1 MAFAICRPRHPGSP
15 IGPRTPASP
24 AASNP
29 NRGRRLPLAALP
41 DSNWTSL
48 VESEVNFAV
57 TAAPRIDDY
66 PRRRSQKSVAAFSD
80 FECRFSGP
88 GTPKIP
94 TGLKLG
100 LTGKRVNT
108 ERNLRRT
115 VLRNGLIVL
124 TERMDHL
131 RSVAMG
137 VWIKS
142 GSRCEPAETN
152 GISHFVEH
160 MLFKGTRSRSAQLIA
175 REMDSIGGNLDAF
188 TGKETICFNVK
199 SLADHVPIALDIL
212 SDLVLNPVFASP
224 DIERERGV
232 ILEEIKIDEDNPDVL
247 VHELFT
253 QSFWKGHPLG
263 KPILGTTETV
273 GRLAQNHLFDYH
285 AGRFH
290 AGNMIFSAAG
300 NLDHDHFVD
309 AVSGKFSALAGG
321 EAPAELPAPA
331 ASARIILRNK
341 KALEQVQICLGV
353 PAPPITDENRYVALV
368 LNTVLGGGMSSR
380 LFQTIREERGM
391 AYSIYSD
398 LSPYRDTG
406 TLCVYAGTA
415 ASKALE
421 VVDLILAEFRNLKEV
436 ELPEDELTRAKDQLK
451 GNILLGLESSNS
463 RMANLARQE
472 MYFRQFFTV
481 DEVIARIDQVDAA
494 QVQAMAH
501 RLFDP
506 ARIAVT
512 LLGRLDGVKLNR
524 TRLEC

>member
-1 MAFAICRPRHPGSP
+1 M
-15 IGPRTPASP
+15 TM
-24 AASNP
+24 
-29 NRGRRLPLAALP
+29 
-41 DSNWTSL
+41 
-48 VESEVNFAV
+48 
-57 TAAPRIDDY
+57 
-66 PRRRSQKSVAAFSD
+66 
-80 FECRFSGP
+80 
-88 GTPKIP
+88 
-94 TGLKLG
+94 
-100 LTGKRVNT
+100 T

-115 VLRNGLIVL
+115 VLPNGLIVL

-175 REMDSIGGNLDAF
+175 REMDAIGGNLDAF

-199 SLADHVPIALDIL
+199 SLSDHVPVAMDIL
-212 SDLVLNPVFASP
+212 ADLVLNPVFAPP

-247 VHELFT
+247 VQELFT

-263 KPILGTTETV
+263 WPILGTTETV
-273 GRLAQNHLFDYH
+273 GRLSQNQLFDYH
-285 AGRFH
+285 GGRFH
-290 AGNMIFSAAG
+290 GGNMVFSAAG
-300 NLDHDHFVD
+300 LLDHDEFV
-309 AVSGKFSALAGG
+309 ASVAEKFSPLSIG
-321 EAPAELPAPA
+321 EPLTELSAPEP
-331 ASARIILRNK
+331 SARIVLRNK
-341 KALEQVQICLGV
+341 KALEQVQICMGV
-353 PAPPITDENRYVALV
+353 PAPPITDENRYSALV

-391 AYSIYSD
+391 VYSIYSD

-406 TLCVYAGTA
+406 TLCVYAGTSA
-415 ASKALE
+415 NKTLE
-421 VVDLILAEFRNLKEV
+421 VVNLVLAEFRSLKEIPLAEE
-436 ELPEDELTRAKDQLK
+436 ELKRAKDQLK

-472 MYFRQFFTV
+472 MYFHKFFTV
-481 DEVIARIDQVDAA
+481 DELIAHIDDVDSAK
-494 QVQAMAH
+494 VQAMAQ

-506 ARIAVT
+506 EHIAVT
-512 LLGRLDGVKLNR
+512 LLGRLNGVKLTHNQVV
-524 TRLEC
+524 C

>member
-1 MAFAICRPRHPGSP
+1 MM
-15 IGPRTPASP
+15 
-24 AASNP
+24 
-29 NRGRRLPLAALP
+29 
-41 DSNWTSL
+41 TS
-48 VESEVNFAV
+48 S
-57 TAAPRIDDY
+57 
-66 PRRRSQKSVAAFSD
+66 
-80 FECRFSGP
+80 
-88 GTPKIP
+88 
-94 TGLKLG
+94 
-100 LTGKRVNT
+100 T

-115 VLRNGLIVL
+115 VLPNGLIVL
-124 TERMDHL
+124 TERMDYL

-160 MLFKGTRSRSAQLIA
+160 MLFKGTRSRTAQHIA

-199 SLADHVPIALDIL
+199 SLADHVPIALDVL
-212 SDLVLNPVFASP
+212 SDLVLNPTFAST

-253 QSFWKGHPLG
+253 QSFWKDHPLG
-263 KPILGTTETV
+263 WPILGTTKTV
-273 GRLAQNHLFDYH
+273 AGLDQEKLFAYH
-285 AGRFH
+285 GDRFH
-290 AGNMIFSAAG
+290 GGNIVFSAAG
-300 NLDHDHFVD
+300 RLDHDQFAE
-309 AVSGKFSALAGG
+309 AVAAKFSGLAGG
-321 EAPAELPAPA
+321 ETLHELSAPE

-341 KALEQVQICLGV
+341 KSLEQVQICLGV
-353 PAPPITDENRYVALV
+353 PAPPITDDNRYATLI

-406 TLCVYAGTA
+406 TLCVYAGTSA
-415 ASKALE
+415 GNALE
-421 VVDLILAEFRNLKEV
+421 VVDLILVEFAKLKQEPLSD
-436 ELPEDELTRAKDQLK
+436 EELTRAKDQVK
-451 GNILLGLESSNS
+451 GNILLGLESSSS

-472 MYFRQFFTV
+472 MYFQNFFTV
-481 DEVIARIDQVDAA
+481 DEVIARIDEVDAG
-494 QVQAMAH
+494 QVQAMAQ

-506 ARIAVT
+506 ERIAVT
-512 LLGRLDGVKLNR
+512 LLGRLDGVKLGR
-524 TRLEC
+524 KRLVC